1 MPLSLVSER
10 PTVAFV
16 LSLIAGICYLVVG
29 ILFAL
34 AGAVVGG
41 VPGSLVPGLGAVFL
55 VILSIGLVSG
65 VLMVVGAVVMRSTDR
80 SRVRTGSVLV
90 LIFTLVG
97 LLFTAGGLIVA
108 SREGCTYG
116 SCTYGFC
123 TFRGFPTRP
132 VTPESAAGAPR
143 GKPHS
148 ISVQPWPQCEVRASA
163 SSVMEFPN
171 DFIGLSKSRER
182 ECDPC
187 WKPNVDWLR

>member
-10 PTVAFV
+10 ATVAFV

-55 VILSIGLVSG
+55 VILSIGLISG

-97 LLFTAGGLIVA
+97 LLFTAGGLIV
-108 SREGCTYG
+108 G
-116 SCTYGFC
+116 SILGIA
-123 TFRGFPTRP
+123 GSIMGLVWSLTRRLHRRFLHL
-132 VTPESAAGAPR
+132 PR
-143 GKPHS
+143 
-148 ISVQPWPQCEVRASA
+148 
-163 SSVMEFPN
+163 FPN
-171 DFIGLSKSRER
+171 SPRDSGERRRRAER
-182 ECDPC
+182 EAPLNLGAAV
-187 WKPNVDWLR
+187 PTVTG

>member
-1 MPLSLVSER
+1 MSER

-80 SRVRTGSVLV
+80 SRVRTGSVLTRR
-90 LIFTLVG
+90 LHLRFLHLRFLHLPRFPNPPRDSG
-97 LLFTAGGLIVA
+97 ERRRRAEREAPLNLGAAVA
-108 SREGCTYG
+108 T
-116 SCTYGFC
+116 
-123 TFRGFPTRP
+123 
-132 VTPESAAGAPR
+132 VR
-143 GKPHS
+143 GKS
-148 ISVQPWPQCEVRASA
+148 
-163 SSVMEFPN
+163 F
-171 DFIGLSKSRER
+171 GLFRHGIPKRFYRVEQESGER
-182 ECDPC
+182 
-187 WKPNVDWLR
+187 V

>member
-55 VILSIGLVSG
+55 VILSIGLISG
-65 VLMVVGAVVMRSTDR
+65 VLMVVGAVAMRSTDR

-97 LLFTAGGLIVA
+97 LLFTAGGLIVGFILGIA
-108 SREGCTYG
+108 G
-116 SCTYGFC
+116 SIMGL
-123 TFRGFPTRP
+123 
-132 VTPESAAGAPR
+132 VW
-143 GKPHS
+143 KPHEKAAPTVPAPTVS
-148 ISVQPWPQCEVRASA
+148 APSEVSQPAP
-163 SSVMEFPN
+163 
-171 DFIGLSKSRER
+171 
-182 ECDPC
+182 
-187 WKPNVDWLR
+187 